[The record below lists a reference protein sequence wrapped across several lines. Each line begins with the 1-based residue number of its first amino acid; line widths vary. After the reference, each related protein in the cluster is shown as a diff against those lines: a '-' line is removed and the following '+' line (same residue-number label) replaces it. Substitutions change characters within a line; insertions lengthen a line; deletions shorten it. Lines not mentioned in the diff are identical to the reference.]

1 MKRQERRAGLMSSS
15 QLWGPR
21 QVPPRL
27 LCLGLTSKI
36 RKQDE
41 KMQKAAVSVTIFM
54 SSQPF
59 KTWCLQQHP
68 PSKKKQTKKQKKPH
82 GCEHFFNIPFTYN
95 GNKLKI
101 IGLMFT
107 NPLNIYWFLS

>member
-1 MKRQERRAGLMSSS
+1 MKRQERRAGPMSSS
-15 QLWGPR
+15 HRWGPR

-68 PSKKKQTKKQKKPH
+68 PSKKKQTKKQKKNPWLRT
-82 GCEHFFNIPFTYN
+82 FFQYSFY
-95 GNKLKI
+95 L
-101 IGLMFT
+101 
-107 NPLNIYWFLS
+107 